1 MSTYTDQL
9 NRRKENVQILRMPG
23 NMDDGITPQRLKLI
37 NPENEYYGK
46 FFGEFSTT
54 SVDLSNVAIY
64 GSKILGSE
72 LHDVTLYSTGRVLD
86 LNDVADELSEI
97 QQHLSDDV
105 DPAITD
111 LNKAILSVEKRLD
124 YNISCLS
131 SELSVCSSDISVE
144 TERKINRLSLELSV
158 CSSDISAETKRRINS
173 LSSDLSAAHNW
184 LSVSLSTDISV
195 GLDSLSG
202 NLTSYVNNQITGL
215 QASATGQ
222 LEKIDEINKRIDGI
236 TSDVNDVVEGGVV
249 WRKALTADIDHIPS
263 TLSDLFEMNGIGGGE
278 VLKRGWQYK
287 FKTQKT
293 GTFTGDGVRLQNGDF
308 IIITKKTEVSNI
320 VGGDVETIDSVD
332 PETVLRPELKDVSGW
347 ILNNDEELSTVLS
360 GGLSS
365 YTDEKFKSA
374 LDDIAKLSVSLSTD
388 LSGLS
393 AGISGDVDRINDE
406 LLSTIN
412 VSCVHLHETLAAV
425 SAELTGDMK
434 NISVALGGTIKET
447 SALVLASV
455 DLSVSKA
462 VEDLNSSDDDIISN
476 LTELSGDFKTISSS
490 ITADIGNVNAAVDST
505 ISAMDKAIHP
515 DLNVR
520 TKNIMLTDIGGDG
533 NGQKYYMTLSAGT
546 LVLVPM
552 K

>member
-1 MSTYTDQL
+1 M
-9 NRRKENVQILRMPG
+9 
-23 NMDDGITPQRLKLI
+23 
-37 NPENEYYGK
+37 
-46 FFGEFSTT
+46 
-54 SVDLSNVAIY
+54 
-64 GSKILGSE
+64 
-72 LHDVTLYSTGRVLD
+72 
-86 LNDVADELSEI
+86 
-97 QQHLSDDV
+97 
-105 DPAITD
+105 
-111 LNKAILSVEKRLD
+111 
-124 YNISCLS
+124 
-131 SELSVCSSDISVE
+131 
-144 TERKINRLSLELSV
+144 
-158 CSSDISAETKRRINS
+158 
-173 LSSDLSAAHNW
+173 
-184 LSVSLSTDISV
+184 
-195 GLDSLSG
+195 
-202 NLTSYVNNQITGL
+202 
-215 QASATGQ
+215 
-222 LEKIDEINKRIDGI
+222 
-236 TSDVNDVVEGGVV
+236 EGGVV

-332 PETVLRPELKDVSGW
+332 PETVLRPELKDVSSW

-490 ITADIGNVNAAVDST
+490 ITANVNTVSAAVDST
-505 ISAMDKAIHP
+505 ISAIDKAIHP